1 MNFIKY
7 AAWVALAMVPL
18 MLLKKKVDV
27 LSQDGREVDSDEIF
41 ELELSDR

>member
-1 MNFIKY
+1 
-7 AAWVALAMVPL
+7 VPL